1 MRSGSAFAAGVGSA
15 LIVAIGWQAGAGALS
30 QATAASSTT
39 PTTTT
44 KPSSAA
50 TSAAAAPAP
59 SASASASASA
69 APAASPSASTSASA
83 APAPAA
89 SASASASAAPA
100 PSESASTAGAVDG
113 TYTGSAVNTR
123 YGPAQVQV
131 VIAGGQISDVIVLQR
146 QQNDQKSNQIS
157 SRAVPTLRQQVLTAQ
172 SANVA
177 GVSGATYTSASYLQ
191 SVQSAL
197 DAAGFTG

>member
-39 PTTTT
+39 PTTS
-44 KPSSAA
+44 PSSAA
-50 TSAAAAPAP
+50 TATPVAPAP

-69 APAASPSASTSASA
+69 APAPSTSASA
-83 APAPAA
+83 APAPSA

-146 QQNDQKSNQIS
+146 QQNDQKFNQIS
-157 SRAVPTLRQQVLTAQ
+157 SRAVPLLRQQVLTAQ

-177 GVSGATYTSASYLQ
+177 GVSGATYTSGSYLQ

>member
-39 PTTTT
+39 PTTS
-44 KPSSAA
+44 PSSAA
-50 TSAAAAPAP
+50 TATPVAPAP

-69 APAASPSASTSASA
+69 APAPSTSASA
-83 APAPAA
+83 APAPSA

>member
-39 PTTTT
+39 PTTS
-44 KPSSAA
+44 PSSAA
-50 TSAAAAPAP
+50 TATPVAPAPSASASASASAAPAPSTSASAAPAP

-69 APAASPSASTSASA
+69 APAPSA
-83 APAPAA
+83 
-89 SASASASAAPA
+89 
-100 PSESASTAGAVDG
+100 SASTAGAVDG

-131 VIAGGQISDVIVLQR
+131 VIAGGQITDVIVLQR
-146 QQNDQKSNQIS
+146 QQADSKSNQIS
-157 SRAVPTLRQQVLTAQ
+157 SRAVPALRQQVLTAQ

>member
-39 PTTTT
+39 PTTT
-44 KPSSAA
+44 PSSAA
-50 TSAAAAPAP
+50 TATSAAPAPSP

-69 APAASPSASTSASA
+69 AADPAPSPSASTE
-83 APAPAA
+83 P
-89 SASASASAAPA
+89 APA

-113 TYTGSAVNTR
+113 TYTGSTVNTR
-123 YGPAQVQV
+123 YGPSQVQV

>member
-1 MRSGSAFAAGVGSA
+1 
-15 LIVAIGWQAGAGALS
+15 
-30 QATAASSTT
+30 
-39 PTTTT
+39 
-44 KPSSAA
+44 
-50 TSAAAAPAP
+50 
-59 SASASASASA
+59 
-69 APAASPSASTSASA
+69 
-83 APAPAA
+83 
-89 SASASASAAPA
+89 
-100 PSESASTAGAVDG
+100 VDG

-157 SRAVPTLRQQVLTAQ
+157 SRAVPLLRQQVLTAQ

-177 GVSGATYTSASYLQ
+177 GVSGATYTSGSYLQ